1 MQFLAPFTCLTALS
15 IPIVYALFFVVELP
29 CLEYMV
35 AETRIVFYT
44 VGCSVRNPGKR
55 SIIFYFSTSIFYSS
69 FHSIFPIFPCIFTC
83 GRQLV
88 NRRSTSSTANF
99 SSHDDLFFRRQREQ
113 RPSIP
118 NLNGQNQSPPFA
130 SPLHV
135 FCSVSRLCCRSFSLR
150 IFRVFNF
157 ICLSPSL
164 YSSPYTQPAFPPL
177 SVPHL
182 LTELRFPSI
191 NASGAL
197 RSLQFSFSEEGV
209 CPSRPSWPAV
219 GPQDFIPL
227 AAMRICCSWRTRL
240 LCTVQARGLR

>member
-1 MQFLAPFTCLTALS
+1 MGANWSPAAR
-15 IPIVYALFFVVELP
+15 P
-29 CLEYMV
+29 
-35 AETRIVFYT
+35 
-44 VGCSVRNPGKR
+44 
-55 SIIFYFSTSIFYSS
+55 
-69 FHSIFPIFPCIFTC
+69 
-83 GRQLV
+83 
-88 NRRSTSSTANF
+88 SSTANF

-191 NASGAL
+191 NATGAL

>member
-118 NLNGQNQSPPFA
+118 NLNGQIQSPPVRFKA
-130 SPLHV
+130 ARFLY
-135 FCSVSRLCCRSFSLR
+135 FVSRLCCRSFSLR
-150 IFRVFNF
+150 ILRVFHF
-157 ICLSPSL
+157 VCLSPLLQLSV
-164 YSSPYTQPAFPPL
+164 YTTRISPPPL
-177 SVPHL
+177 RPPSPFRASL
-182 LTELRFPSI
+182 SFDQCLRGTPVTVI
-191 NASGAL
+191 Q
-197 RSLQFSFSEEGV
+197 LQ
-209 CPSRPSWPAV
+209 
-219 GPQDFIPL
+219 
-227 AAMRICCSWRTRL
+227 
-240 LCTVQARGLR
+240 

>member
-1 MQFLAPFTCLTALS
+1 ML
-15 IPIVYALFFVVELP
+15 
-29 CLEYMV
+29 
-35 AETRIVFYT
+35 
-44 VGCSVRNPGKR
+44 
-55 SIIFYFSTSIFYSS
+55 FYFNSLLVTLVHYFFFFS
-69 FHSIFPIFPCIFTC
+69 FSPVFSVVGANWSPAARP
-83 GRQLV
+83 
-88 NRRSTSSTANF
+88 SSTANF

-191 NASGAL
+191 NATGAL

>member
-1 MQFLAPFTCLTALS
+1 M
-15 IPIVYALFFVVELP
+15 
-29 CLEYMV
+29 

-150 IFRVFNF
+150 ILRVFHF
-157 ICLSPSL
+157 VCLSPL
-164 YSSPYTQPAFPPL
+164 LQL
-177 SVPHL
+177 SVYTTRISPP
-182 LTELRFPSI
+182 PSPSPVSFQSF
-191 NASGAL
+191 AFL
-197 RSLQFSFSEEGV
+197 RSMPQGHSGHCNSASVRRVFA
-209 CPSRPSWPAV
+209 RPV
-219 GPQDFIPL
+219 HHGQ
-227 AAMRICCSWRTRL
+227 R
-240 LCTVQARGLR
+240 